1 MQTQNPI
8 LCITIPSY
16 NRESHLK
23 KLLESIIT
31 QEGFGEDVS
40 IVINDGPS
48 TDNTTKMV
56 AEFQQKYNNIIYTQN
71 KKAVGMLP
79 AILESINMSNGKY
92 TWLFGSDDFM
102 HKDALKITLD
112 IIKNNSP
119 TLILSNRTIFENP
132 KDLEIKDTQ
141 EVKTLF
147 FKGFSDFWIYLW
159 MSEEEKYSDKQNY
172 LTFMSVFCFDT
183 QYYKESLQY
192 VNKSVCKITDLEK
205 HYFNYIVVLFSR
217 LFVTKIICI
226 IESPRLVFCQSGNTS
241 RQRNNKINKD
251 WKMLMDYLQG
261 TYPISQ
267 NCKKLFRRIHLE
279 SFIFWNCDFDGIS
292 V

>member
-1 MQTQNPI
+1 MKSKNYI

-16 NRESHLK
+16 NRELHLK
-23 KLLESIIT
+23 KLLESIVT
-31 QEGFGEDVS
+31 QEGFDEDVS

-56 AEFQQKYNNIIYTQN
+56 AEFQQKYNNISYTQN

-79 AILESINMSNGKY
+79 AILESIQMSNGQY

-119 TLILSNRTIFENP
+119 ALILSNRTIFENP

-147 FKGFSDFWIYLW
+147 FEGFSDF
-159 MSEEEKYSDKQNY
+159 
-172 LTFMSVFCFDT
+172 
-183 QYYKESLQY
+183 
-192 VNKSVCKITDLEK
+192 
-205 HYFNYIVVLFSR
+205 
-217 LFVTKIICI
+217 
-226 IESPRLVFCQSGNTS
+226 
-241 RQRNNKINKD
+241 
-251 WKMLMDYLQG
+251 
-261 TYPISQ
+261 
-267 NCKKLFRRIHLE
+267 
-279 SFIFWNCDFDGIS
+279 
-292 V
+292 